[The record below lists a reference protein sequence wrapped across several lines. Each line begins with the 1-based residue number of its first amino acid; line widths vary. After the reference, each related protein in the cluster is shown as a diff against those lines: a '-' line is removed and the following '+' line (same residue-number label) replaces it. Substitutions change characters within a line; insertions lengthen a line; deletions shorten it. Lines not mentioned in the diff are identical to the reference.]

1 MLIRTGVHNVDAA
14 EEDRADGVEGGPGS
28 EEDDEEY
35 DSGGSGVAL
44 TPPDSPSPL
53 DAAAAAAA
61 AGSSTKGKSQSYFVN
76 RRGSSVLSIPFD
88 HRVSLTIRLVVTK

>member
-61 AGSSTKGKSQSYFVN
+61 GSSTKGKSQSYFVN